1 MNNELKIIKR
11 NVLILCKQKICSFYF
26 TKKDNTKRKLT
37 GKLHFKNLENQTT
50 NPNEFLIVI
59 DFSITKTTYKYY
71 EIENNR
77 NSKSK
82 YYVSKPLP
90 AFRNIN
96 LNTLSKIKTNNKTY
110 LRKNLFK

>member
-59 DFSITKTTYKYY
+59 DFSVTKTTYKNY
-71 EIENNR
+71 EPENDKNI
-77 NSKSK
+77 
-82 YYVSKPLP
+82 SKPLP